1 MKTEISLSPAAVR
14 IINEMLSEGKIVEID
29 VHRKTHELM
38 IFEKLPAKM
47 KYRVVVTAQ

>member
-1 MKTEISLSPAAVR
+1 MKHEISLSPTA
-14 IINEMLSEGKIVEID
+14 IKLINEMLSDGKIVEID

-47 KYRVVVTAQ
+47 KYRVVVAEQ